1 MYSTAWA
8 NQREIKDTCIE
19 FVINISHRKVIMRN
33 QIELKSG
40 RNFQRFTAW
49 KVSKYGVSPD
59 SYFPVFGLNTEIYGV
74 NLRI

>member
-19 FVINISHRKVIMRN
+19 FVINISDRKVIMGN

-40 RNFQRFTAW
+40 RNFQRFTA
-49 KVSKYGVSPD
+49 
-59 SYFPVFGLNTEIYGV
+59 
-74 NLRI
+74 